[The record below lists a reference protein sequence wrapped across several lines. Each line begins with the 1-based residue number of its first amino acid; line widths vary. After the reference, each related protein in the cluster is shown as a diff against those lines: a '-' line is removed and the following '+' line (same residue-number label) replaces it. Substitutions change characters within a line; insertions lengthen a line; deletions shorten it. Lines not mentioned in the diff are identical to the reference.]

1 MDEPSFACYISFHD
15 IIFRVASRKSR
26 SLKPA
31 DYQSLSEFRHQI
43 RKFLCFS
50 EQAAER
56 AGIEARQ
63 HQLLLAIKGMPKGR
77 RPRIADLAERLQVK
91 HHSTVE
97 LVNRLVRA
105 GHVRRHRAADDRREV
120 LVSLT
125 VRGEKILH
133 ALSLHHRAE
142 LRLRG
147 PALITALNRVL
158 GQPGKIK
165 RSEE

>member
-1 MDEPSFACYISFHD
+1 MA
-15 IIFRVASRKSR
+15 AGKSR
-26 SLKPA
+26 SLNPT
-31 DYQSLSEFRHQI
+31 DYQSLSEFRYQI

-63 HQLLLAIKGMPKGR
+63 HQLLLAIKGMPTER

-91 HHSTVE
+91 HHSAVE

-105 GHVRRHRAADDRREV
+105 GYVRRHRAADDRREV

-125 VRGEKILH
+125 AKGEKVLH
-133 ALSLHHRAE
+133 SLSLHHRAE

-147 PALITALNRVL
+147 PALITALHRVL
-158 GQPGKIK
+158 G
-165 RSEE
+165 RA

>member
-1 MDEPSFACYISFHD
+1 MTTSE
-15 IIFRVASRKSR
+15 RR
-26 SLKPA
+26 SLKTN
-31 DYQSLSEFRHQI
+31 DYQSLSEFRYQI

-56 AGIEARQ
+56 AGIEPRQ
-63 HQLLLAIKGMPKGR
+63 HQLLLAIKGMPKER

-91 HHSTVE
+91 HHSAVE
-97 LVNRLVRA
+97 LVNRLARA
-105 GHVRRHRAADDRREV
+105 GHVKRHRAADDRREV

-125 VRGEKILH
+125 PKGEKVLH

-147 PALITALNRVL
+147 PALLTALHRVL
-158 GQPGKIK
+158 GHA
-165 RSEE
+165 